1 MNIDIINKELNKLI
15 NKAKKNNEVPIA
27 ALIVYNNEIIAKEY
41 NTVEKDNNILSHA
54 EIKAIRS
61 ASKKLNNWRLNNCSL
76 YVTLEP
82 CDMCRQIIKKSRIKK
97 VYYYIEQNEFKTEND
112 PSYYKI
118 DDTNN
123 FTNNLKQ
130 FFINIRND

>member
-112 PSYYKI
+112 PSYHKI

>member
-1 MNIDIINKELNKLI
+1 MNIDIINEELNKLI

-41 NTVEKDNNILSHA
+41 NTVEKDNSILSHA

-82 CDMCRQIIKKSRIKK
+82 CDMCKQIIKKSRIKK

-118 DDTNN
+118 EDTNN
-123 FTNNLKQ
+123 FTDNLKQ
-130 FFINIRND
+130 FFIYIRND

>member
-1 MNIDIINKELNKLI
+1 MDIDIINKELNKLI

-41 NTVEKDNNILSHA
+41 NTVEKDNSILSHA